1 MDFIKTLPELADLEA
16 PWSINSLEADLLR
29 DAVAELCDAD
39 NQNERLRP
47 AVENLVYVLNHHW
60 LMWAHN
66 WELTV
71 GYEETIPQQPLAEP
85 ETPPLCNCLD
95 VYELTVDVVCGIL
108 ARLLPLGIQLD
119 NASSD
124 ALHLA
129 LEKVL
134 GEAKT
139 EWLNDDGSPS
149 DPNEQ
154 YRPQVEV

>member
-66 WELTV
+66 WELTLDWS
-71 GYEETIPQQPLAEP
+71 EDFAESCLAE
-85 ETPPLCNCLD
+85 D
-95 VYELTVDVVCGIL
+95 S
-108 ARLLPLGIQLD
+108 AF
-119 NASSD
+119 
-124 ALHLA
+124 
-129 LEKVL
+129 
-134 GEAKT
+134 
-139 EWLNDDGSPS
+139 PS
-149 DPNEQ
+149 AQ
-154 YRPQVEV
+154 WQQKLIAAQEVA